1 MFQKE
6 KSHNNEIYQDKR
18 RYRGG
23 GGEGEIKTLYIV
35 NGEDNLFTNS
45 MNLMTFILID

>member
-1 MFQKE
+1 MKFIKI
-6 KSHNNEIYQDKR
+6 KDDT
-18 RYRGG
+18 GG
-23 GGEGEIKTLYIV
+23 GREGEIKTFYIV